1 MSKKTETIYEKAD
14 KKLQKTSATIGA
26 IVAIIGAATGICT
39 WVSNQFQ
46 AAVTAQLSTFQEET
60 RAADARQEQAV
71 TRVELLML
79 MTQDPENKAA
89 IEKMAKYYFKTLGG
103 DLWMTSK
110 YSSWAK
116 EYGGDVTIIVGVD

>member
-26 IVAIIGAATGICT
+26 IVVIIGAATGICT

-46 AAVTAQLSTFQEET
+46 AAVTAQLSAFQEET